1 MNPRRQCD
9 KDTMKVLLS
18 LFISLSYFNAAFAG
32 TDEFSRV
39 RETAP
44 HFWKWAKAHASEH
57 FTRTELAE
65 GLAVG
70 DAHILNFGYTFIGD
84 RYHFA
89 LEDIDDLGTAPLLL
103 DFTRFVVSSEV
114 LNSDIS
120 TYELL
125 EAYQQGLQGKQP
137 APVKKIKEDFDG
149 RPDWDT
155 EKLEELETLEDSSS
169 TAKSLYSAVE
179 KDFKTALQ
187 VEKFDDVRVRIKESG
202 GSKGNIRFWIAVQEN
217 GKTQVYE
224 FKQLTTPAT
233 AAWARQASP
242 KSRFTNA
249 TKIYRRSSKEFQI
262 IETGKGSFYLRPRY
276 DQPEPVEDLV
286 EDYPKSKRL
295 KNYSLF
301 VAQAMGLMHGQ
312 QAAGRVIQRL
322 LDKDF
327 DAVFENIKSFRKAYV
342 EELLD

>member
-1 MNPRRQCD
+1 
-9 KDTMKVLLS
+9 MKILLS
-18 LFISLSYFNAAFAG
+18 FCFSFLCVSSAFAG
-32 TDEFSRV
+32 TDDFNRV

-44 HFWKWAKAHASEH
+44 HFWKWAKSHAGEH

-70 DAHILNFGYTFIGD
+70 DAHILNFGYTFING

-89 LEDIDDLGTAPLLL
+89 LEDIDDVGTAPLLL
-103 DFTRFVVSSEV
+103 DFTRFVVSSEA

-125 EAYQQGLQGKQP
+125 EAYADGLHGKQP
-137 APVKKIKEDFDG
+137 SPIQKIKEEFDG
-149 RPDWDT
+149 RPTWDT
-155 EKLEELETLEDSSS
+155 EKLEELETLKESSS
-169 TAKSLYSAVE
+169 AVRALYSAVE
-179 KDFKTALQ
+179 KDLKSALQ
-187 VEKFDDVRVRIKESG
+187 VSKFDDVRVRIKDSG
-202 GSKGNIRFWIAVQEN
+202 GSKGQVRFWVSIQEN
-217 GKTQVYE
+217 GETQVYE
-224 FKQLTTPAT
+224 FKLLAAPAT
-233 AAWARQASP
+233 TAWGRQASP

-249 TKIYRRSSKEFQI
+249 TKVYRRSSKEFQI
-262 IETGKGSFYLRPRY
+262 VETGKGSFYMRPRY

-301 VAQAMGLMHGQ
+301 VAQAMGIMHGQ
-312 QAAGRVIQRL
+312 QAGGRVIQRL

-327 DAVFENIKSFRKAYV
+327 DAVFENIKSFRKAYLDD
-342 EELLD
+342 LLD

>member
-1 MNPRRQCD
+1 
-9 KDTMKVLLS
+9 MKILLS
-18 LFISLSYFNAAFAG
+18 LFISLGYFCSAAAG
-32 TDEFSRV
+32 TDEFTQV

-44 HFWKWAKAHASEH
+44 HFWQWAKSHASEH

-70 DAHILNFGYTFIGD
+70 DAHILNFGYTFIGG

-89 LEDIDDLGTAPLLL
+89 LEDIDDVGTAPLLL

-125 EAYQQGLQGKQP
+125 EVYLQGLHGKQP
-137 APVKKIKEDFDG
+137 IPVKKIKEEFDG

-155 EKLEELETLEDSSS
+155 EKLEELDPLKESSAS
-169 TAKSLYSAVE
+169 AKALYSAVE
-179 KDFKTALQ
+179 KDLKTALQ
-187 VEKFDDVRVRIKESG
+187 VSDFDDVRVRIKDSG
-202 GSKGNIRFWIAVQEN
+202 GSKGNIRFWVSVHEN
-217 GKTQVYE
+217 GETQVYE
-224 FKQLTTPAT
+224 FKQLSAPAT
-233 AAWARQASP
+233 AAWGRQASP
-242 KSRFTNA
+242 RSRFTNA

-301 VAQAMGLMHGQ
+301 VAQAMGIMHGQ
-312 QAAGRVIQRL
+312 QAGGRVIQRL

-342 EELLD
+342 DELLD